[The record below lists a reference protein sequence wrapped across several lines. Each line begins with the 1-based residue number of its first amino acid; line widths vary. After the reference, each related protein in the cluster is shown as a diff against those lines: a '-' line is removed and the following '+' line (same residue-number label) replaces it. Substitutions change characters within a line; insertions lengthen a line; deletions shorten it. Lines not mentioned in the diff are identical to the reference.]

1 MTFEEKLD
9 ALAARHEA
17 LAQTVEL
24 NGHLLADFIAASSR
38 DDERIRA
45 RHEALAQTVELNG
58 HQITDLFIAINKD
71 TENIRALAR
80 IAEVHERRIER
91 LEGGLT

>member
-1 MTFEEKLD
+1 MTFEERLD
-9 ALAARHEA
+9 AIAARHEA

-24 NGHLLADFIAASSR
+24 NGHLLIDFIKASSR

-58 HQITDLFIAINKD
+58 HQITDLIVAINKD
-71 TENIRALAR
+71 AENIRALAR
-80 IAEVHERRIER
+80 IAGAHERRIDH